1 MTQAVRAEAEVL
13 ERLRALFVG
22 QFHAEVTDADTD
34 LLASGVLDSLRLV
47 ELLLHIE
54 QTFAVRVPVDSIELD
69 DLRTLRGLATL
80 IAARR
85 DPFAPPA
92 ARAANGAR

>member
-1 MTQAVRAEAEVL
+1 
-13 ERLRALFVG
+13 
-22 QFHAEVTDADTD
+22 
-34 LLASGVLDSLRLV
+34 VLDSLRLV

-54 QTFAVRVPVDSIELD
+54 QTFAVRVPVAAIELD
-69 DLRTLRGLATL
+69 DCARCADLPTL